1 MARVETFAMKIT
13 AGSIAAGAAITGA
26 LIVAYLIIVK
36 GKAAADAVRGV
47 VTGAAGAVGG
57 ALNAVNPT
65 NRDNVFS
72 QAANAATQ
80 AVTGDSSTSLGTKV
94 WEWLNPSRASLESQ
108 ITAPTGGG
116 LTIRASDLAA
126 TFDRDDAAIGQ
137 AMREFEY
144 FNSADREDAERGAN
158 AGAAFI
164 GYNLN
169 VGRRK

>member
-1 MARVETFAMKIT
+1 MKIT
-13 AGSIAAGAAITGA
+13 AGSIAAGAAVVGA
-26 LIVAYLIIVK
+26 LVVAYLIIVK
-36 GKAAADAVRGV
+36 GKAAADAVGGLV
-47 VTGAAGAVGG
+47 SGAAGAVGG

-72 QAANAATQ
+72 RAANAATQ
-80 AVTGDSSTSLGTKV
+80 AATGDSSASLGTKV
-94 WEWLNPSRASLESQ
+94 WEWLNPSRANLEAQ

-126 TFDRDDAAIGQ
+126 TFDREDAAIGQ

-144 FNSADREDAERGAN
+144 FNTADREDAERGAS
-158 AGAAFI
+158 AGAAFLR
-164 GYNLN
+164 YNLN